1 MIIATD
7 SLGSYWSD
15 DGKVWHGP
23 MMRAEAL
30 RRQPY
35 TYLRHCWREARVVG
49 SSCSRP
55 ARSSTEARHMTK
67 SQVKKLDTLIGK
79 LEALQVEVRDR
90 SLSDDLGV
98 AKSALLRV
106 LRSVGGI

>member
-1 MIIATD
+1 
-7 SLGSYWSD
+7 
-15 DGKVWHGP
+15 
-23 MMRAEAL
+23 
-30 RRQPY
+30 
-35 TYLRHCWREARVVG
+35 
-49 SSCSRP
+49 
-55 ARSSTEARHMTK
+55 MTK